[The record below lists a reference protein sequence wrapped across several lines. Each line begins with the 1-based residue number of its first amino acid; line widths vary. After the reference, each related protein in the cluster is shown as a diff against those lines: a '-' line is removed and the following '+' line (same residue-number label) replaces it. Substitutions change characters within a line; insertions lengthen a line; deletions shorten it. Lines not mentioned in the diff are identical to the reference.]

1 MALIILMCVTVHDFD
16 KDTIAAHSNVQQRHE
31 TLPRILSARKDLV
44 KGHLSKSFV
53 ESVDKEPK
61 DSKRRSSLVGF

>member
-1 MALIILMCVTVHDFD
+1 MYGIGNERAPPIVMY
-16 KDTIAAHSNVQQRHE
+16 SNVLE
-31 TLPRILSARKDLV
+31 TLPRILSARKDLM

-53 ESVDKEPK
+53 DSVDKEPK